1 MDSLC
6 EGREWIYF
14 FTSVRGKKKKVV
26 ADVGRALKAEIFKQK
41 EKVIP

>member
-1 MDSLC
+1 MRGENGYISLPQL
-6 EGREWIYF
+6 G
-14 FTSVRGKKKKVV
+14 GKKKKVV